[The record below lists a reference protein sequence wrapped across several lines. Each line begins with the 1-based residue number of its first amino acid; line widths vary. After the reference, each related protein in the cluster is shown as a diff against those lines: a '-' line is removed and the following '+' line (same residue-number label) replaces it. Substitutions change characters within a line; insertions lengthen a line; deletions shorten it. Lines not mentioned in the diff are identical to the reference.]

1 VIRRLV
7 IDSDFEALWRLHVE
21 TMKAYVAATYGWD
34 EGVQARMFRENWESR
49 RSSELLEEDGDIV
62 ATWRIERRPHEHYL
76 AFVEIAVA
84 HQSRGHGTSII
95 QELITSARNAGVDA
109 SLMVMKANPRARQLY
124 ERLGFLAIEETP
136 THFRMVSKK

>member
-1 VIRRLV
+1 
-7 IDSDFEALWRLHVE
+7 
-21 TMKAYVAATYGWD
+21 
-34 EGVQARMFRENWESR
+34 MFRENWESR